1 MTSVDVIVS
10 GKVQGV
16 GFRWS
21 TRLHAERLGVTGWV
35 RNLPDRSVQA
45 HLEGPDDGV
54 AALLGWLRTGPIGA
68 TVDAVE
74 VSEAPATG
82 VAGFEIRG

>member
-1 MTSVDVIVS
+1 MVSIDVIIR

-21 TRLHAERLGVTGWV
+21 TRLNAERLGVTGWV

-45 HLEGPDDGV
+45 HLEGPDDQV
-54 AALLGWLRTGPIGA
+54 AAMVDWLRTGPIGA
-68 TVDAVE
+68 TVEGVE
-74 VSEAPATG
+74 VTAA
-82 VAGFEIRG
+82 VASGAARFEIR